1 MMQWIKRLILATAIF
16 SVFTIAEPATE
27 TTTTINI
34 NTATA
39 EMLTNLK
46 GIGPSKAEAI
56 VQYRNMHG
64 PFMNAEELT
73 QVKGIGQATI
83 DKNRPLLAFEPNI
96 Q

>member
-1 MMQWIKRLILATAIF
+1 MMQWIKRLILATAFF